1 MTATMQPIIFV
12 ALGGAL
18 GSAARYAV
26 SQFISDH
33 TASTFPFS
41 TMAVNIAGCLLI
53 GLVYGLSARHG
64 FLSDN
69 MKLLLTTGF
78 CGGFTTFSTFSLETI
93 RLGAEGAYGIAA
105 LNIVLQ
111 NGLGLFAAALGFA
124 LAHRLIA

>member
-1 MTATMQPIIFV
+1 MQPIIFV

-26 SQFISDH
+26 SQFISGH

-78 CGGFTTFSTFSLETI
+78 CGGFTTFSTFVNENMTLMRTGQALSL
-93 RLGAEGAYGIAA
+93 A
-105 LNIVLQ
+105 LYAGGSLA
-111 NGLGLFAAALGFA
+111 LGLAAAAIGYKCA
-124 LAHRLIA
+124 

>member
-1 MTATMQPIIFV
+1 MQPIIFV

-26 SQFISDH
+26 SQFISGH

-41 TMAVNIAGCLLI
+41 TMAVNITGCLLI

-78 CGGFTTFSTFSLETI
+78 CGGFTTFSTFCNEGLSLMRADNIT
-93 RLGAEGAYGIAA
+93 GAA
-105 LNIVLQ
+105 LYAGLSLF
-111 NGLGLFAAALGFA
+111 LGL
-124 LAHRLIA
+124 LAVHAGSLLAKM